1 VAERCTSLG
10 SAWNL
15 AQRQTLNMISDLEAV
30 RYKRDPIIFL
40 YSVILTGLD
49 TLSKPSDVAGGVL
62 IGLASSNLNLLS
74 SSLTYFDWCIYVLSS
89 VCWIWSPRKKFEFSH
104 HAHFKFFLRYAW
116 KILAK
121 NFISSTKYNIININL
136 HHSKFIWIIFTE

>member
-1 VAERCTSLG
+1 
-10 SAWNL
+10 
-15 AQRQTLNMISDLEAV
+15 MISDLEAV

-74 SSLTYFDWCIYVLSS
+74 SSLTYFD
-89 VCWIWSPRKKFEFSH
+89 
-104 HAHFKFFLRYAW
+104 
-116 KILAK
+116 
-121 NFISSTKYNIININL
+121 
-136 HHSKFIWIIFTE
+136 